1 MGSIS
6 PYVGQQ
12 EVTRKVHLSPPD
24 AVSRAR
30 SATANQK
37 QTVTWDGPVQTLFGY
52 SLHDVEGTE
61 DWWLDRIH
69 PNDRRN
75 VIESLSRHLS
85 PAPGNASAAEFRI
98 WRSDYRFRHVDG
110 SYILVSDRATTT
122 RDRNGNASCLESV
135 IYDKEA
141 RRNERDAHAKA
152 FKAQDHLALI
162 AANTPSGIYMMDP
175 QVRALLLPNQPTLT
189 WVSRVIVSS

>member
-6 PYVGQQ
+6 THVRKQD
-12 EVTRKVHLSPPD
+12 VTRRVRLSPPD
-24 AVSRAR
+24 AISRAG
-30 SATANQK
+30 STTANQK
-37 QTVTWDGPVQTLFGY
+37 QIVTWGGPVQTLFGY
-52 SLHDVEGTE
+52 SLHDVEDTE

-85 PAPGNASAAEFRI
+85 PASGKASAAEFRI

-141 RRNERDAHAKA
+141 RRNERDAHAKV

-175 QVRALLLPNQPTLT
+175 QVRALFTPNQPTLT
-189 WVSRVIVSS
+189 LVSRAIVSS

>member
-6 PYVGQQ
+6 PCVRK

-24 AVSRAR
+24 AVFRAR

-69 PNDRRN
+69 PDDRRN

-85 PAPGNASAAEFRI
+85 PAPGNASAAESRI
-98 WRSDYRFRHVDG
+98 WRSDYRFRHADG

-122 RDRNGNASCLESV
+122 RDRSGNASCLESV
-135 IYDKEA
+135 IYDKEV

-175 QVRALLLPNQPTLT
+175 QVRALLHPISPPLT
-189 WVSRVIVSS
+189 WISRVIVSS

>member
-6 PYVGQQ
+6 AHVRKQ
-12 EVTRKVHLSPPD
+12 EVTRKVRLSPPD
-24 AVSRAR
+24 SVSRAR
-30 SATANQK
+30 SATAYQK
-37 QTVTWDGPVQTLFGY
+37 QTVTWDGPVQALFGY
-52 SLHDVEGTE
+52 SLHDVEDTE

-69 PNDRRN
+69 PNDRQN

-85 PAPGNASAAEFRI
+85 PAPGNASAAESRI
-98 WRSDYRFRHVDG
+98 WRSDYRFRHADG
-110 SYILVSDRATTT
+110 SYILTSDRATTT

-135 IYDKEA
+135 IYDKEV
-141 RRNERDAHAKA
+141 RRNERDAHAKV

-175 QVRALLLPNQPTLT
+175 QVRALTPNQPTLT
-189 WVSRVIVSS
+189 WVSRAIVFS